1 MHATELPTAS
11 SAPTAQHRAPRPS
24 ITPVGRR
31 LAVTGLVVGS
41 VLNTTEAL
49 LTKVLPTRP
58 EGIEEQLRLVA
69 ENSTV
74 FGVRAVIGTVAVPF
88 MAIGFLAAARV
99 LAERARRTAILAG
112 SLLLAGMW
120 GFVGIHL
127 LALLQLPGSQDPA
140 ASAGFFEAAES
151 SPVLAAL
158 FLVPFLAGTVLGM
171 VVLTVG
177 MLKTGVVARW
187 IPAFWLAFI
196 AIDFSVG
203 PVGPV
208 DPHWLWLIGAF
219 GLAAHI
225 ARHGLRAATGDRLAR
240 TGDAPAAKA

>member
-1 MHATELPTAS
+1 MHATELPTPS
-11 SAPTAQHRAPRPS
+11 SVPTAQHAARPS

-31 LAVTGLVVGS
+31 LAVAGLVLGS
-41 VLNTTEAL
+41 VLNTAEAL
-49 LTKVLPTRP
+49 LGQALPTRL
-58 EGIEEQLRLVA
+58 EGLEDQLRLVA

-74 FGVRAVIGTVAVPF
+74 YGVRAVIGTVAVPF
-88 MAIGFLAAARV
+88 MAIAFLAAARV
-99 LAERARRTAILAG
+99 LAERARRTAIVAG
-112 SLLLAGMW
+112 SLLLTGMW

-140 ASAGFFEAAES
+140 GSAGFFEAAQS
-151 SPVLAAL
+151 SPVLGAL
-158 FLVPFLAGTVLGM
+158 FLAPFLIGTALGM

-177 MLKTGVVARW
+177 MLATGVVARW
-187 IPAFWLAFI
+187 IPAFWLVFI

-203 PVGPV
+203 PVGQV

-225 ARHGLRAATGDRLAR
+225 ARHGLRAATTERIVR
-240 TGDAPAAKA
+240 SGDAPATRA